1 MTEKL
6 TDIIFYTLEK
16 SIKTYRQFAQK
27 RISEKGYNVTIDQWL
42 VLKILHDNEGITQQ
56 QLAEIVFKDYASVT
70 RIIELLVNKK
80 YIQRDFHS
88 SDRRRFEL
96 TLSAE
101 GKKLLLKIQDDIDEN
116 RSKALKGIS
125 KSETETV
132 RKTLNKIISNCTNNN
147 K

>member
-80 YIQRDFHS
+80 YIQRDLHS

>member
-1 MTEKL
+1 MTERL

-80 YIQRDFHS
+80 YIQRDLHS
-88 SDRRRFEL
+88 SDRRRFAL

>member
-27 RISEKGYNVTIDQWL
+27 NISKKGYNVTIDQWL
-42 VLKILHDNEGITQQ
+42 VLKILQDNEGITQQ

-80 YIQRDFHS
+80 YIHRNFHS
-88 SDRRRFEL
+88 SDRRRFAL

-101 GKKLLLKIQDDIDEN
+101 GKKLLTKIQDDIDEN

>member
-1 MTEKL
+1 MNEKL

-27 RISEKGYNVTIDQWL
+27 RIAEKGYNVTIDQWL

-88 SDRRRFEL
+88 RDRRRFAL

-101 GKKLLLKIQDDIDEN
+101 GKKLLTKIRHDIDEN

-125 KSETETV
+125 KSETEAA
-132 RKTLNKIISNCTNNN
+132 RRTLNKIISNCTNNN